1 MESRA
6 IKQNYKFK
14 NNNSFIYISNTPK
27 VLRFSKTPQNIDKK
41 NIIQN
46 QNKLNNDKMLLK
58 KNPYINFNFNL
69 IQNKNMNQ
77 NKIRTITPN
86 LKLREIVNKK
96 FRENNNYDIGNIFK
110 MRTELPD
117 ITRNNHN
124 YFHIRSYMNTEYSKK
139 KESNEKIDRQ
149 LKLIFVMKNKINELN
164 KVIKDKN
171 KEILILK
178 NYAHLNNNNYNNTIN
193 KIKAEKEKNI
203 NEEKNINNIY
213 NINNET
219 KEKKNCFKDK
229 ENNLKKRNFQKE
241 SLNKNKFTRKLTP
254 IMGSKKNE
262 EVDKLNKEIKN
273 LNKIINDL
281 DEKYQ
286 NEIKKNVEFNQKF
299 TFMKNCTFGLNAPK
313 VQIEERIKNYENKII
328 DLEEQ
333 LYQYKQRETKEKII
347 LSNEEYSNIKICLNA
362 LLLINKINDKN
373 ILTSNEQITFE
384 NIEKISNNLCD
395 LLKISNNNTINNF
408 INDYIIKNT
417 QNVLTAITFE
427 ELFLYNPPKDN
438 YFNYNLFSFIKER
451 CIVYDYRKEGKVP
464 IIYLR
469 HLYNEFCYKNKK
481 EKNEKEFFDIVYLCK
496 KNIKKSFHNN
506 VNDIYYDNLINNVSD
521 SFIVKNFIDSIMNEE
536 IEKVREREKYN
547 NLLKNK
553 NINENENNKSY
564 NSNVNDNFNDD
575 FII

>member
-193 KIKAEKEKNI
+193 KIKAEKEKNL
-203 NEEKNINNIY
+203 NEEKNINNLY

-362 LLLINKINDKN
+362 LLLLNKINDKN

-553 NINENENNKSY
+553 NINGNENNKSY

>member
-193 KIKAEKEKNI
+193 KIKAEKEKNL
-203 NEEKNINNIY
+203 NEEKNIKNIY

-241 SLNKNKFTRKLTP
+241 SLNKNKLTRKLTP

-362 LLLINKINDKN
+362 LLLLNKINDKN

-384 NIEKISNNLCD
+384 NIEKISNDICD

-417 QNVLTAITFE
+417 QNVLTALTFE

-553 NINENENNKSY
+553 NINGNENNKSY

>member
-124 YFHIRSYMNTEYSKK
+124 YFHVRSYMNTEYSKK

-193 KIKAEKEKNI
+193 KIKAEKEKNL

-241 SLNKNKFTRKLTP
+241 SLNKNKLTRKLTP

-362 LLLINKINDKN
+362 LLLLNKINDKN

-451 CIVYDYRKEGKVP
+451 CIIYDYRKEGKVP

-506 VNDIYYDNLINNVSD
+506 VQDIYYGNLINNVSD

-553 NINENENNKSY
+553 NINGNENNKSY

>member
-241 SLNKNKFTRKLTP
+241 SLNKNKLTRKLTP

-362 LLLINKINDKN
+362 LLLLNKINDKN

-417 QNVLTAITFE
+417 QNVLTALTFE

-553 NINENENNKSY
+553 NINGNENNKSY

>member
-14 NNNSFIYISNTPK
+14 NNNSFIYINNTPK
-27 VLRFSKTPQNIDKK
+27 VLRFSKTPQNIDRK

-241 SLNKNKFTRKLTP
+241 SLNKNKLTRKLTP

-417 QNVLTAITFE
+417 QNVLTALTFE

-553 NINENENNKSY
+553 NINGNENNKSY

>member
-1 MESRA
+1 
-6 IKQNYKFK
+6 
-14 NNNSFIYISNTPK
+14 
-27 VLRFSKTPQNIDKK
+27 
-41 NIIQN
+41 
-46 QNKLNNDKMLLK
+46 
-58 KNPYINFNFNL
+58 
-69 IQNKNMNQ
+69 
-77 NKIRTITPN
+77 
-86 LKLREIVNKK
+86 
-96 FRENNNYDIGNIFK
+96 
-110 MRTELPD
+110 
-117 ITRNNHN
+117 
-124 YFHIRSYMNTEYSKK
+124 
-139 KESNEKIDRQ
+139 
-149 LKLIFVMKNKINELN
+149 
-164 KVIKDKN
+164 
-171 KEILILK
+171 
-178 NYAHLNNNNYNNTIN
+178 
-193 KIKAEKEKNI
+193 
-203 NEEKNINNIY
+203 
-213 NINNET
+213 
-219 KEKKNCFKDK
+219 
-229 ENNLKKRNFQKE
+229 
-241 SLNKNKFTRKLTP
+241 
-254 IMGSKKNE
+254 MGSKKNE

-362 LLLINKINDKN
+362 LLLLNKINDKN

-451 CIVYDYRKEGKVP
+451 CIIYDYRKEGKVP

-506 VNDIYYDNLINNVSD
+506 VQDIYYGNLINNVSD

-553 NINENENNKSY
+553 NINGNENNKSY

>member
-213 NINNET
+213 NIKNET

-241 SLNKNKFTRKLTP
+241 SLNKNKLTRKLTP

-362 LLLINKINDKN
+362 LLLLNKINDKN

-417 QNVLTAITFE
+417 QNVLTALTFE

-553 NINENENNKSY
+553 NINGNENNKSY

>member
-241 SLNKNKFTRKLTP
+241 SLNKNKLTRKLTP

-362 LLLINKINDKN
+362 LLLLNKINDKN

-384 NIEKISNNLCD
+384 NIEKISNDICD

-417 QNVLTAITFE
+417 QNVLTALTFE

-553 NINENENNKSY
+553 NINGNENNKSY

>member
-46 QNKLNNDKMLLK
+46 QNKLNNNKMLLK

-193 KIKAEKEKNI
+193 KIKAEKEKNL

-241 SLNKNKFTRKLTP
+241 SLNKNKLTRKLTP

-362 LLLINKINDKN
+362 LLLLNKINDKN

-417 QNVLTAITFE
+417 QNVLTALTFE

-506 VNDIYYDNLINNVSD
+506 VQDIYYDNLINNVSD

-553 NINENENNKSY
+553 NINGNENNKSY

>member
-14 NNNSFIYISNTPK
+14 NNNSFIYINNTPK

-241 SLNKNKFTRKLTP
+241 SLNKNKLTRKLTP

-362 LLLINKINDKN
+362 LLLLNKINDKN

-451 CIVYDYRKEGKVP
+451 CIIYDYRKEGKVP

-481 EKNEKEFFDIVYLCK
+481 EKNEKEFFDTVYLCK

-553 NINENENNKSY
+553 NINGNENNKSY

>member
-14 NNNSFIYISNTPK
+14 NNNSFIYINNTPK
-27 VLRFSKTPQNIDKK
+27 VLRFSKTPQNIDRK

-46 QNKLNNDKMLLK
+46 QKKLNNDKMLLK

-241 SLNKNKFTRKLTP
+241 SLNKNKLTRKLTP

-362 LLLINKINDKN
+362 LLLLNKINDKN

-417 QNVLTAITFE
+417 QNVLTALTFE

-506 VNDIYYDNLINNVSD
+506 VQDIYYDNLINNVSD

-553 NINENENNKSY
+553 NINGNENNKSY

>member
-46 QNKLNNDKMLLK
+46 QNKLNNNKMLLK

-241 SLNKNKFTRKLTP
+241 SLNKNKLTRKLTP

-362 LLLINKINDKN
+362 LLLLNKINDKN

-384 NIEKISNNLCD
+384 NIEKISNDICD

-417 QNVLTAITFE
+417 QNVLTALTFE

-506 VNDIYYDNLINNVSD
+506 VQDIYYDNLINNVSD

-553 NINENENNKSY
+553 NINGNENNKSY